1 MIILFQK
8 CNRNFLKKFD
18 QTKQRTRN
26 LLKLLLDFL
35 FLKSKIYFILNN
47 IKLGVFLKICENHHN
62 HRISML
68 IVLLKS
74 SEHYT
79 IKCKHSLL

>member
-8 CNRNFLKKFD
+8 CNRNFLKKID

-74 SEHYT
+74 SPTLHN
-79 IKCKHSLL
+79 KM

>member
-1 MIILFQK
+1 MSDFDYFVSE
-8 CNRNFLKKFD
+8 NSLKKFD

-35 FLKSKIYFILNN
+35 FLKSKIFFILNN
-47 IKLGVFLKICENHHN
+47 IKRGEFVKICENHHN
-62 HRISML
+62 HRMSML

-74 SEHYT
+74 SRTLHH
-79 IKCKHSLL
+79 KM